1 MPEAD
6 CNGPLWPCAL
16 TGAASCL
23 AGFSGLAVVIH
34 GSSGC
39 YYYPATFLKRNLYGT
54 FLVESDLVMG
64 GEERLR
70 AVLRELPAGS
80 GRPAIITSCAPEI
93 SGEDVRACT
102 GDFDPIIVES
112 PGFCGGAE
120 IGHALAMEALNPS
133 VDPAKNTV
141 NIDGITLLDPFHRGN
156 LQELNRLLTL
166 IGAEAGTVFCMDRYE
181 SVSGAAPRTIT
192 ANPDFTGAPGKMIG
206 GTLGFDATLATFARL
221 TGGHGAGNE
230 NYDLTPLENEVRD
243 AEERAVYACDR
254 FLRRFDPPR
263 TLVFGTPGYAAFAAE
278 TLVKY
283 LDAEIPFIGT
293 RSKPGNSRFPAGKM
307 TGFEEAA
314 GIIEEHSPDLVIGSS
329 FERTLAPDAAFVG
342 ITPPVRGQ
350 VRLRADPLAGIEGT
364 LWFLESVLNACIDH
378 SPQ

>member
-1 MPEAD
+1 MPEPD

-23 AGFSGLAVVIH
+23 AGFSGLAVIIH

-64 GEERLR
+64 GEARLR
-70 AVLRELPAGS
+70 EVLRELPDGS

-120 IGHALAMEALNPS
+120 IGHARAMAALNPA
-133 VDPAKNTV
+133 VDSARNGV
-141 NIDGITLLDPFHRGN
+141 NIDGITLLDPFYRGN

-166 IGAEAGTVFCMDRYE
+166 IGAETGTVFCMDQYE

-192 ANPDFTGAPGKMIG
+192 ANPDFPGAPGKMIG

-221 TGGHGAGNE
+221 CEGNGTGNGTW
-230 NYDLTPLENEVRD
+230 DLAPLENEIRD
-243 AEERAVYACDR
+243 AEERAVHACDR

-263 TLVFGTPGYAAFAAE
+263 ALVFGTPGYATFVAE
-278 TLVKY
+278 TLVRY
-283 LDAEIPFIGT
+283 LDAEIPYVGT
-293 RSKPGNSRFPAGKM
+293 RSEPGISRFPVGKV

-314 GIIEEHSPDLVIGSS
+314 GVIEKHGPDLVLGSS

-350 VRLRADPLAGIEGT
+350 VRLRADPLVGIEGT
-364 LWFLESVLNACIDH
+364 LWLLESVLNACIDRT
-378 SPQ
+378 PQ